1 VPFLKYEQDG
11 HVVILTMDAPQARNA
26 LAGHE
31 PIQDFEQAC
40 DRINRDSSVRVAI
53 LTGNGTA
60 FSAGGDIKT
69 MLRGVTHGQETPAR
83 IRRGFLDGIQ
93 RIPLAVYYLEVP
105 LIAAVNGPAIGA
117 GLDLACMCDIRIASD
132 TASFAE
138 SFVKLGLVA
147 GDGGAWLLPRLIG
160 RSKASELAFTG
171 ETVDAAEALR
181 IGIVSRVVVAAELM
195 VAARTLAA
203 RIAANPGTAVRLTK
217 RLIRESDEASFRNL
231 LQSSAAMQALALHS
245 QAHSE
250 AVKAFVEKRT
260 PQFED
265 E

>member
-1 VPFLKYEQDG
+1 
-11 HVVILTMDAPQARNA
+11 M
-26 LAGHE
+26 
-31 PIQDFEQAC
+31 
-40 DRINRDSSVRVAI
+40 
-53 LTGNGTA
+53 
-60 FSAGGDIKT
+60 
-69 MLRGVTHGQETPAR
+69 
-83 IRRGFLDGIQ
+83 
-93 RIPLAVYYLEVP
+93 YYLEVP

-117 GLDLACMCDIRIASD
+117 GLDLACMCDVRIASD

-181 IGIVSRVVVAAELM
+181 LGIVSRVVGAAELM
-195 VAARTLAA
+195 DAARTLAL

-217 RLIRESDEASFRNL
+217 RLIRELDGASFRDV

-245 QAHSE
+245 AAHAE
-250 AVKAFVEKRT
+250 AVKAFVEKRA
-260 PQFED
+260 PRFED